1 MYLYVYMFGKIN
13 IKQDVSNNNNNF
25 ARLIP
30 NFKFVAAPSHRHEES
45 IEKLNATYDE
55 KNKMKLEQ
63 HEFCTKHLE
72 ITNKCQDDA
81 PNNKM

>member
-13 IKQDVSNNNNNF
+13 IKQDTSNAKNV
-25 ARLIP
+25 ARLAS

>member
-1 MYLYVYMFGKIN
+1 MFGKIN

-30 NFKFVAAPSHRHEES
+30 NFKFVAVPCKKEES
-45 IEKLNATYDE
+45 SEELINRTYDE